1 MKWKP
6 DKARGSKREN
16 KQKLKRQQ
24 ERKEFAKNMQRA
36 EETAQKWCNETYD
49 MTMFMPGSELADEFV
64 DWAIRRYKHL
74 NGSENMSQKHKDM
87 YDTWQEIVATAEAC
101 KKATA
106 ARTYTKRREQQ
117 KRAAAAF
124 RADRTQARLEAAAR
138 IGAKMQAKMQ
148 ERALC

>member
-1 MKWKP
+1 MPMKWKP

-24 ERKEFAKNMQRA
+24 ERKVFAKNMEIA
-36 EETAQKWCNETYD
+36 DNIAQKLYMGIYD
-49 MTMFMPGSELADEFV
+49 LSVIPTSVLSHEFV

-74 NGSENMSQKHKDM
+74 KFSDPMSQKHQDM

-106 ARTYTKRREQQ
+106 AR
-117 KRAAAAF
+117 
-124 RADRTQARLEAAAR
+124 
-138 IGAKMQAKMQ
+138 
-148 ERALC
+148 